1 MDTSEAQANVEAV
14 ADKIKGLDTN
24 VKATLSID
32 DSSIDTIQDSISNKL
47 TNEVMVKAG
56 IDDSAIIGFQETKHD
71 AKGEVD
77 WDNDT
82 TKVDAYSRCSKE
94 K

>member
-56 IDDSAIIGFQETKHD
+56 
-71 AKGEVD
+71 
-77 WDNDT
+77 N
-82 TKVDAYSRCSKE
+82 
-94 K
+94 

>member
-1 MDTSEAQANVEAV
+1 
-14 ADKIKGLDTN
+14 
-24 VKATLSID
+24 
-32 DSSIDTIQDSISNKL
+32 
-47 TNEVMVKAG
+47 MVKAG

-82 TKVDAYSRCSKE
+82 TKLMLSRRCSKE